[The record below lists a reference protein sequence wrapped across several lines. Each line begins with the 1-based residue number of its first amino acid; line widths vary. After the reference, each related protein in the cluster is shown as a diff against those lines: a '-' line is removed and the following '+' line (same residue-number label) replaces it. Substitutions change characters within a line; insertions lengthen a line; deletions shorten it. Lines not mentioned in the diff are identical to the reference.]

1 MKSPTWRTVFKWS
14 FLGAGLLLF
23 VWMTSLAVA
32 FGSWTAKR
40 DVDRAWKYWEN
51 FDKEEVKP

>member
-14 FLGAGLLLF
+14 FLGAG
-23 VWMTSLAVA
+23 AVA
-32 FGSWTAKR
+32 FIMLNSFAVALGSWSAKR

-51 FDKEEVKP
+51 FDKEEARK